1 MSEVT
6 YEGRPAEHDLYIVRG
21 DTWQQDF
28 IYESPADTPVDLTGY
43 SARLQVRKA
52 RFSDSTLLALSSD
65 DGDITLDDEGNIQVT
80 ATAAVTALLDFST
93 ARYDLELT
101 SAGGIVTTLLEGEVR
116 LIKDVTR

>member
-1 MSEVT
+1 MSDVK

-43 SARLQVRKA
+43 SARLQVRQA

-65 DGDITLDDEGNIQVT
+65 DGDITLDDEGNIQLT